1 MPRFRGDLR
10 FGLAGTNTHI
20 VRRGVPVLLLAALLV
35 PAPLRAGPDQDDLER
50 ARGVR
55 DRAVTTARELVARAT
70 AFMDRYRRMEVA
82 TGRATARLID
92 ALREELRVEAE
103 LAEAR
108 TLLGRRANAAYR
120 AGPGAFV
127 TVFLESTSPADFLA
141 TRELIEHAFMSNV
154 ETANDVLEA
163 AGATRTERRALER
176 QKARLLM
183 RQQAL
188 GALRQ
193 RVEARLRAA
202 EAAAEAAR
210 VKVAALQAARRRLLD
225 TAMAA
230 AAAIEALAGVDQ
242 SELLALLGS
251 DQGRGCGLPK
261 GLEATG
267 ASFSGTAS
275 WYGWGFAGN
284 PTATGA
290 IYDPRL
296 FTAAHKT
303 LPLNSFLRV
312 RNGSK
317 CAVVLVNDRGPFHLD
332 WVLDLSQGA
341 AAYLGYES
349 AGTAHVTAEI
359 LAPEG

>member
-1 MPRFRGDLR
+1 M
-10 FGLAGTNTHI
+10 
-20 VRRGVPVLLLAALLV
+20 RRGTPVLLLVALL
-35 PAPLRAGPDQDDLER
+35 APLPVRAGPEDDIQE
-50 ARGVR
+50 ARGSR
-55 DRAVTTARELVARAT
+55 DRTVATARDLAARAT
-70 AFMDRYRRMEVA
+70 ALTDRYWRMEAA
-82 TGRATARLID
+82 TGRATAHLID
-92 ALREELRVEAE
+92 ALRDELRVQAE

-120 AGPGAFV
+120 AGPGALV

-141 TRELIEHAFMSNV
+141 TRELIERTFLSNM
-154 ETANDVLEA
+154 EAAGEVLEA
-163 AGATRTERRALER
+163 AKETGTHRQALER
-176 QKARLLM
+176 KKTGLLR

-193 RVEARLRAA
+193 RVEARLLVA
-202 EAAAEAAR
+202 EAAAKAAR
-210 VKVAALQAARRRLLD
+210 VRLASLEAARRRLAD
-225 TAMAA
+225 TAAAA
-230 AAAIEALAGVDQ
+230 AAAIEAIAGVDQ
-242 SELLALLGS
+242 SNLLGLLGPN
-251 DQGRGCGLPK
+251 QGRGCDLPEGLK
-261 GLEATG
+261 ATG

-317 CAVVLVNDRGPFHLD
+317 CAIVLVNDRGPFHLD
-332 WVLDLSQGA
+332 WVLDLSLGA
-341 AAYLGYES
+341 AEYLGYDQ
-349 AGTAHVTAEI
+349 AGTAHVVAEI
-359 LAPEG
+359 LEPAG

>member
-1 MPRFRGDLR
+1 M
-10 FGLAGTNTHI
+10 
-20 VRRGVPVLLLAALLV
+20 RRGTPVLLLVALLV
-35 PAPLRAGPDQDDLER
+35 PAPVWAGPEDEIQE
-50 ARGVR
+50 ARESR
-55 DRAVTTARELVARAT
+55 DRTVAAAQDLAARAT
-70 AFMDRYRRMEVA
+70 ALTDRYWRMEAA
-82 TGRATARLID
+82 TGRATAHLID
-92 ALREELRVEAE
+92 ALREELRVQAE

-141 TRELIEHAFMSNV
+141 TRKLIERTFLSNM
-154 ETANDVLEA
+154 ETAGDVLEA
-163 AGATRTERRALER
+163 AEDTGTQRRDLER
-176 QKARLLM
+176 QKVGLLR

-193 RVEARLRAA
+193 RVEARLLVA
-202 EAAAEAAR
+202 EAVAKAAR
-210 VKVAALQAARRRLLD
+210 VRLASLEAARRRLVD
-225 TAMAA
+225 TAA
-230 AAAIEALAGVDQ
+230 AAAAAVEALAGVDQ
-242 SELLALLGS
+242 SSLLALLGPN
-251 DQGRGCGLPK
+251 QGRGCDLPEGLK
-261 GLEATG
+261 ASG

-317 CAVVLVNDRGPFHLD
+317 CALVLVNDRGPFHLD
-332 WVLDLSQGA
+332 WVLDLSLGA
-341 AAYLGYES
+341 AEYLEYDQP
-349 AGTAHVTAEI
+349 GTTHVSAEI
-359 LAPEG
+359 LEPAG

>member
-1 MPRFRGDLR
+1 MHRGM
-10 FGLAGTNTHI
+10 
-20 VRRGVPVLLLAALLV
+20 PVLLMAALLV
-35 PAPLRAGPDQDDLER
+35 PGPVRAGPDDHDLKR
-50 ARGVR
+50 ARDSR
-55 DRAVTTARELVARAT
+55 DRAVVRARELAAEAT
-70 AFMDRYRRMEVA
+70 AITERYRRIESA
-82 TGRATARLID
+82 TGLATARLID
-92 ALREELRVEAE
+92 ALREELRVEAQ

-108 TLLGRRANAAYR
+108 TMLGRRANAAYR

-141 TRELIEHAFMSNV
+141 TRELIERTFLSNM
-154 ETANDVLEA
+154 ETATEVLEA
-163 AGATRTERRALER
+163 AGDTRIQARDLERRKSALLR
-176 QKARLLM
+176 

-193 RVEARLRAA
+193 RAEARLRVA
-202 EAAAEAAR
+202 EAAAKAAR
-210 VKVAALQAARRRLLD
+210 VRLASLEAARRRLLD
-225 TAMAA
+225 TAAAA

-242 SELLALLGS
+242 SDLLELLGPN
-251 DQGRGCGLPK
+251 QGRGCGLPD
-261 GLEATG
+261 GLKATG

-312 RNGSK
+312 RNGDR
-317 CAVVLVNDRGPFHLD
+317 CAIVLVNDRGPFHLD
-332 WVLDLSQGA
+332 WVLDLSLGTA
-341 AAYLGYES
+341 EYLGYDQS
-349 AGTAHVTAEI
+349 GTAQVVAEV
-359 LAPEG
+359 LKPAG